1 MDMLWLVATLAGVL
15 VAGAIAVP
23 DYLSMGIGFET
34 AVVAVGLL
42 CVLWTVAASRRGRRR
57 VQRVAG

>member
-15 VAGAIAVP
+15 MAGAIGVP
-23 DYLSMGIGFET
+23 AYLGMGIGFET
-34 AVVAVGLL
+34 GAVAVGLL
-42 CVLWTVAASRRGRRR
+42 CVLWTVAAGRRGLRR